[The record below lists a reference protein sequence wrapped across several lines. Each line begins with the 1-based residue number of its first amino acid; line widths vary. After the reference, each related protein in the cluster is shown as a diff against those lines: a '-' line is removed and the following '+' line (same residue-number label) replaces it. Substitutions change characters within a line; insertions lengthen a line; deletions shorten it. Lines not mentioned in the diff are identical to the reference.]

1 MGKKNSST
9 KNPALGGRAGDA
21 FSKANVDGD
30 RSTMIGNC
38 ELTGPGPVKPRKKVD
53 TTKDSSKGA
62 PVKIGNAGNGVLPPN
77 SQHSLAETAASSG
90 TKTAQHKEMVLSS
103 KNLPFLRL

>member
-1 MGKKNSST
+1 
-9 KNPALGGRAGDA
+9 
-21 FSKANVDGD
+21 
-30 RSTMIGNC
+30 
-38 ELTGPGPVKPRKKVD
+38 VD

-90 TKTAQHKEMVLSS
+90 TKTAQQCLGVNVTVGQPSNQISGHSQLPILAEQQGDGSGQQEP
-103 KNLPFLRL
+103 PFLEVVSKRKKGNM